1 MQDKKRPWMFE
12 ITYETDDS
20 EGQLGSLPLIHVPDG
35 EEMPTFLMVWEA
47 RETGEFE
54 PGFNGEEVPVVEWDL
69 RQYARMDALQ
79 AKLNADEFDKAR
91 IALGLKPLK
100 EAVEGGKKISQSV
113 RQTVAQHELAAR
125 GKKLF

>member
-1 MQDKKRPWMFE
+1 MQGKKRPWMFE

-20 EGQLGSLPLIHVPDG
+20 ENQLGNLPLIHVPDG
-35 EEMPTFLMVWEA
+35 EDMPSFLMVWEA

-54 PGFNGEEVPVVEWDL
+54 PGFSGEEVPVVEWDL
-69 RQYARMDALQ
+69 RQYARMDVLQ
-79 AKLNADEFDKAR
+79 TKLDPDAYDSVR
-91 IALGLKPLK
+91 TALGLKPLK